1 MLKLGLGYTA
11 TIEDLETRHFLG
23 DFLHPTLMDAANDL
37 EYSILR
43 LQYTS
48 EMLLNRYGR
57 LSSERHVEIQNL
69 GEAAMQNYAMFASLA
84 RASRSYCIGLRYSV
98 YETLAAGCLVQE
110 FSRKILK
117 MALDIKHNRSDA
129 TNDLLHKT
137 ISGNLLKRHRNQS
150 ITIPSVLNS
159 GILQKKKKN
168 YQINNSK

>member
-1 MLKLGLGYTA
+1 MSYNA

-37 EYSILR
+37 EFSILR

-48 EMLLNRYGR
+48 EMLLNRYGKF
-57 LSSERHVEIQNL
+57 SSERHVEIQNL
-69 GEAAMQNYAMFASLA
+69 GEAVMQNYAMFASLA

-137 ISGNLLKRHRNQS
+137 ISEKMLKRHRNQS

-159 GILQKKKKN
+159 GILHKKN
-168 YQINNSK
+168 HQINKSN